1 MCVWGGGGGSKDPK
15 ESIKFSIT
23 IMHCRCGRPNYTLI
37 VASNPKHRPAFLRF
51 VPGEAIRHF
60 SDILFLLQPL
70 VLI

>member
-1 MCVWGGGGGSKDPK
+1 MGRGGGSKDPK

-23 IMHCRCGRPNYTLI
+23 IMHCWCGRSNYTLI
-37 VASNPKHRPAFLRF
+37 IASNPKHRCALLRF
-51 VPGEAIRHF
+51 VPGEDIRHF